1 MAKKIY
7 NKLVRD
13 KIPEIIEAD
22 GKTAKT
28 KILNNQEYVEELI
41 KKLGEEYEEFIADRN
56 VEELADI
63 QEVLL
68 AIAVSLNIE
77 PSKLA
82 STMAKKA
89 VKRGAFKKRIYLESV
104 ED

>member
-1 MAKKIY
+1 MSKIY

-28 KILNNQEYVEELI
+28 HVLNNTDYLEELI
-41 KKLGEEYEEFIADRN
+41 KKLKEEFEEFNADRN

-68 AIAVSLNIE
+68 AIAEALNIP
-77 PSKLA
+77 PSELA
-82 STMAKKA
+82 HVMAEKA
-89 VKRGAFKKRIYLESV
+89 VKRGAFKKRIYLESI
-104 ED
+104 D

>member
-1 MAKKIY
+1 MSKKVY

-13 KIPEIIEAD
+13 KIPEIIEAE
-22 GKTAKT
+22 GKTAKI
-28 KILNNQEYVEELI
+28 KILNNQEYLEELI
-41 KKLGEEYEEFIADRN
+41 KKLGEEYEEFKQDRN

-68 AIAVSLNIE
+68 AIADALDID
-77 PSKLA
+77 PGDLA
-82 STMAKKA
+82 STMANKA
-89 VKRGAFKKRIYLESV
+89 VEKGQFKKRIYLESV